1 MDGIKNEKRRAKRMD
16 LQANLLLR
24 EIGQSASKGVV
35 RIDVLDLSQTG
46 IGFICDS
53 ELNIGTTYEADIII
67 WTGDIIH
74 AFIEIVRKSGEHG
87 GFIYG
92 GVFIGMPESDWC
104 RIRVYE
110 TYKDYGLN

>member
-1 MDGIKNEKRRAKRMD
+1 MQEKRKAKRMD
-16 LQANLLLR
+16 LQATIFLR
-24 EIGQSASKGVV
+24 AIGDTVSKGVV
-35 RIDVLDLSQTG
+35 SIDILDISQTG

-53 ELNIGTTYEADIII
+53 DLAIGTTYQADLII

-74 AFIEIVRKSGEHG
+74 AFIEVVRKGDLEG
-87 GFIYG
+87 GGIYG

-110 TYKDYGLN
+110 TYQEYSE